1 MTIDRADPAFA
12 ALLADPRTALRPP
25 RLGQPMA
32 EYRQRLDAPMSAVTG
47 PEGVAVEAVEIGL
60 PDRPLFLRDYRP
72 PASAPGA
79 ILFIHGGG
87 FVIGSLDT
95 HDALCRSLALAS
107 GRRVV
112 AVAYRLAPESPFR
125 AARDD
130 CRAALAWLADN
141 SSGPVALCGDSAG
154 GYLAMRTAL
163 DARAG
168 RVAVAALGLLYPV
181 VDPGCAGA
189 SWDAYGN
196 GHVLTRDW
204 MRWAWAAYLAGADPA
219 DPCFA
224 LLRDD
229 LSRLPP
235 TLVLTAGCDPLRDEG
250 EALAAAIAAAG
261 GQGEL
266 RRMDGMIH
274 GFASLPMLTAR
285 ADEAIHLLADH
296 FRQHT
301 C

>member
-1 MTIDRADPAFA
+1 
-12 ALLADPRTALRPP
+12 
-25 RLGQPMA
+25 
-32 EYRQRLDAPMSAVTG
+32 MSAVTG
-47 PEGVAVEAVEIGL
+47 PEGLSVETVDIGS
-60 PDRPLFLRDYRP
+60 PCRPLLLRDYRP
-72 PASAPGA
+72 PFAAPGA
-79 ILFIHGGG
+79 ILLIHGGG

-95 HDALCRSLALAS
+95 HDALCRTLALAS

-112 AVAYRLAPESPFR
+112 AVAYRLAPEAPFP

-130 CRAALAWLADN
+130 CRAALAWLETDAD
-141 SSGPVALCGDSAG
+141 GPIALCGDSAG
-154 GYLAMRTAL
+154 GHLATRTAL

-168 RVAVAALGLLYPV
+168 GKVVAALGLLYPV

-189 SWDAYGN
+189 SWDAYGE

-224 LLRDD
+224 VLHDD

-235 TLVLTAGCDPLRDEG
+235 TLVVTAGCDPLRDEG
-250 EALAAAIAAAG
+250 EALVPAIVAAG
-261 GQGEL
+261 GRGEL

-274 GFASLPMLTAR
+274 GFASLPMLTPR
-285 ADEAIHLLADH
+285 ADEAINVLAVHL
-296 FRQHT
+296 RQHT